1 MLTEN
6 ARRRFLIETIAYM
19 GDDVIEMDP
28 FYSWGQFLKLKY
40 LSEYCFVAELLLYLL
55 GMLLKASTIVMDPQ
69 SRRSFL
75 ISFYCKNENI
85 ANWFGWGR
93 CFMAFCEK
101 WDFRECEPLMRM
113 ILYSTES
120 DLLLSKVL
128 SEKVGKY
135 PLLEIEVRQRLQSLF
150 LDHTTKDERDY
161 GFWISAILRTQETTE
176 LQGKLFMIMFGPI
189 KITLS
194 RIETIDWEVLCN
206 ETINVQH
213 IYTKLLGSIARGI
226 HHMMTTLNLG
236 CYAWTDNQL
245 SLLMEEITMVPNR
258 WALHNFAA
266 LLALH
271 PQIIY
276 IALFTRL
283 SEGRM
288 DEAAHVFHAVK
299 TILHRWGVFVSG
311 AVSDV
316 MLKTFRSMSE
326 INRRLF
332 LSSLLKIESYQLS
345 GLLLNTPWLARLMP
359 RKTCEICQRARNRH
373 KTRKKAGI
381 FWHSSRGLDR
391 IDWRYRATRKLF
403 QKSSA
408 MLVMHNKR
416 HGTNEVDK
424 QEEPKITNTVMRNN
438 KHGTNEVDKQ
448 GEPRINPGLQAL
460 MELFKKE
467 EFEEVHSPNKSA
479 NILSEFMNDVEAVD
493 DSLQPSIS
501 TYVANQ
507 MSNPVAQSKSTEK
520 PSLAHFKI
528 DEITL
533 QQCADVLHP
542 IPDYCMELT
551 IDNDI

>member
-1 MLTEN
+1 MHRNIQRTIITPRFSYVQDFWFADSSEEKWLTYNRLSSAYMNSINAYGRITNFFHRKQKFIPVRNADTMQVRTINGETPLGMFQALPRELLFNLFDRISANQLLSVSLTSSAFNGEVRRYLLTEN

-28 FYSWGQFLKLKY
+28 FYSW
-40 LSEYCFVAELLLYLL
+40 

-345 GLLLNTPWLARLMP
+345 GLLLNTPFNVETFHTEL
-359 RKTCEICQRARNRH
+359 
-373 KTRKKAGI
+373 
-381 FWHSSRGLDR
+381 
-391 IDWRYRATRKLF
+391 
-403 QKSSA
+403 SSA
-408 MLVMHNKR
+408 R
-416 HGTNEVDK
+416 S
-424 QEEPKITNTVMRNN
+424 IS
-438 KHGTNEVDKQ
+438 
-448 GEPRINPGLQAL
+448 AL
-460 MELFKKE
+460 M
-467 EFEEVHSPNKSA
+467 
-479 NILSEFMNDVEAVD
+479 IL
-493 DSLQPSIS
+493 
-501 TYVANQ
+501 
-507 MSNPVAQSKSTEK
+507 
-520 PSLAHFKI
+520 LAKN
-528 DEITL
+528 
-533 QQCADVLHP
+533 V
-542 IPDYCMELT
+542 
-551 IDNDI
+551 